1 MRAAR
6 RQHRRALPA
15 SRGGGRYCRAVTQER
30 WHQLTHW
37 PLIVTSLIFI
47 VVYSWQVIADL
58 QGLAYAV
65 ARIIIGATWVVFV
78 VDYVVRFA
86 LADPRWKWFRGH
98 LFDLAVVAIPALRP
112 LRLLRALTVVQALQR
127 TAGSAIRSRVAIY
140 GAGAAAIL
148 IWIAALAVLEAERGA
163 PGANI
168 ENFGDA
174 VWWAFVTIT
183 TVGYG
188 DFYPVTWWGRVVA
201 VLLMCGGI
209 AVVGVVTATVSS
221 WVIERA
227 AATAGDDSE
236 PATRGQVRDLAH
248 QLAAV
253 SAKLGDPPAR

>member
-1 MRAAR
+1 MSVTSTGGPAT
-6 RQHRRALPA
+6 RALTA
-15 SRGGGRYCRAVTQER
+15 DQWQS
-30 WHQLTHW
+30 LTYW
-37 PLIVTSLIFI
+37 PLIITSLVFI

-58 QGLAYAV
+58 QGPAYAV
-65 ARIIIGATWVVFV
+65 ARVVIGVTWVVFA
-78 VDYVVRFA
+78 VDYVVRLA
-86 LADPRWKWFRGH
+86 LADPRGKWFRGH
-98 LFDLAVVAIPALRP
+98 LFDLAVVVIPALRP
-112 LRLLRALTVVQALQR
+112 LRLLRALTVVKALQR
-127 TAGSAIRSRVAIY
+127 TAGSAIRNRVAIY

-227 AATAGDDSE
+227 AATVGDDTE
-236 PATRGQVRDLAH
+236 PATRGQVRELAQ